1 MRSPKTMDPLHLA
14 TLQEI
19 LILFAFYLL
28 QKEAEIEEI
37 QLSNAHWRSYFETE
51 Q

>member
-1 MRSPKTMDPLHLA
+1 MRNPKAMAPLHLA
-14 TLQEI
+14 TLLDI

-37 QLSNAHWRSYFETE
+37 QLSNAN
-51 Q
+51 